1 MARFF
6 IPTEQIFGNQVKII
20 GSDVNHVKNVL
31 RLKVGDKIE
40 IFDSFQ
46 KVYLCE
52 IAQFNQAFIRG
63 IILSE
68 AKEETE
74 PKIDLTLAQCLLKG
88 KKMDFIVQKATELG
102 ANSIIPVIS
111 ERSIPKIED
120 KVEQKI
126 SHWQKIC
133 KEAAEQSGRTKIP
146 EVRSLIHFK
155 DLIKTAENYTLVLLP
170 WEGEKEKSFKNV
182 VADLCVGQNQGGQ
195 RRPPLQNILLVIGPE
210 GGFSLSEVEAAKARG
225 FKTVSLGKRILRAET
240 ATLAA
245 LSNIFYELED

>member
-31 RLKVGDKIE
+31 RLKAGDRIE
-40 IFDSFQ
+40 VFDGFQ
-46 KVYLCE
+46 NVYLCE
-52 IAQFNQAFIRG
+52 IKEFNQAFIRG
-63 IILSE
+63 TILSVRT
-68 AKEETE
+68 EETE

-88 KKMDFIVQKATELG
+88 KKMDFVVQKATELG
-102 ANSIIPVIS
+102 VNSIIPVIS

-126 SHWQKIC
+126 SHWQKIS

-146 EVRSLIHFK
+146 EVRLLIHFE
-155 DLIKTAENYTLVLLP
+155 DLMKTVENYTLALLP
-170 WEGEKEKSFKNV
+170 WEGEKETKLK
-182 VADLCVGQNQGGQ
+182 DLLTGTRVHGFTGQ
-195 RRPPLQNILLVIGPE
+195 LIILIGPE

-225 FKTVSLGKRILRAET
+225 LKTVSLGKRILRAET
-240 ATLAA
+240 ATITA